1 MNEIKFWDKYDEI
14 IMFKGLHTHK
24 VDENAVDIYI
34 QANAREA
41 IEKGA
46 TSITV
51 DTGYEMRVYSIYIFE
66 DKVEIVLIST
76 EEWEDDESDDYE
88 SNMYCDSY
96 GVCGGNTCPQYRD
109 CFGMMRGIL

>member
-1 MNEIKFWDKYDEI
+1 MMKDIRFWDKNDEN
-14 IMFKGLHTHK
+14 IMFKGLYTHK
-24 VDENAVDIYI
+24 VDANAVDIYL

-51 DTGYEMRVYSIYIFE
+51 DSEYEMKDYSIYLFD

-76 EEWEDDESDDYE
+76 EKWDADDYDDYTG
-88 SNMYCDSY
+88 NMNCDTY
-96 GVCGGNTCPQYRD
+96 GVCGGWSCPQYNS
-109 CFGMMRGIL
+109 CKGV